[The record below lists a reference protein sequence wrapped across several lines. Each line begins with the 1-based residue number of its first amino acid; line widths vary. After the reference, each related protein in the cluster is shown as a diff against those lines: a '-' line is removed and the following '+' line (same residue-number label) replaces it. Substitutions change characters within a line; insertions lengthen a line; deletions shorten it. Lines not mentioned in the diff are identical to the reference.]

1 MDQPKIERLLQ
12 IMQLL
17 SADTP
22 YTIEEFPVTAGEV
35 FQVRRRWYWEGD
47 VNRFEGIG
55 RFVLGLHREVVVEE
69 GAAFMEWLRGEAKS
83 IGEEY
88 LKGGFE
94 KKRS

>member
-55 RFVLGLHREVVVEE
+55 RFVIGLHREVVVVE
-69 GAAFMEWLRGEAKS
+69 GRRLWRG
-83 IGEEY
+83 
-88 LKGGFE
+88 
-94 KKRS
+94 